1 MDALVLGLRH
11 EVQRHQNGVAE
22 EDRARKSFGELIRHL
37 IEERRVQVVAEEAGN
52 DNEVAEDIQKGED
65 VWAKLVL
72 EQPRRIEVFET
83 IARTVTRALD
93 SCNYIDIR
101 PPRDGPDSSTP
112 EYEEAM
118 LTSILQNVCLADSL
132 LVLCGEDHRQSI
144 SEALSRNGW
153 SVETRCWNAAEPAQ
167 PS

>member
-1 MDALVLGLRH
+1 M
-11 EVQRHQNGVAE
+11 
-22 EDRARKSFGELIRHL
+22 
-37 IEERRVQVVAEEAGN
+37 AEEAGN

-72 EQPRRIEVFET
+72 EQPRRIEVFENNCKN
-83 IARTVTRALD
+83 RYP
-93 SCNYIDIR
+93 CIR
-101 PPRDGPDSSTP
+101 QLQLHRYCSRDGPDSSTP